1 MHAGPVIAKVSSVS
15 LGAQQKSAWREL
27 QTQQSSDQGIGS
39 VFQSALLAIHLE
51 QAGGQPPWVG
61 AGILKKGMTFEL
73 W

>member
-39 VFQSALLAIHLE
+39 VFQSALLAIHWSKL
-51 QAGGQPPWVG
+51 AGSRLGLGQEYLRK
-61 AGILKKGMTFEL
+61 A
-73 W
+73 